1 MIAAGIA
8 VCLAALAILWAYARR
23 NKGLHNDTKDDM
35 TVKDIRKEPT
45 DIYEQVQQ
53 APLRVSYD
61 PAKCRF
67 NQMADTSPNRV
78 EGKSITKGE

>member
-1 MIAAGIA
+1 MILAGIA
-8 VCLAALAILWAYARR
+8 VGLAAIAIIWAYAWRD
-23 NKGLHNDTKDDM
+23 KGLQMDDEDDM
-35 TVKDIRKEPT
+35 TVKDIF
-45 DIYEQVQQ
+45 EQVQQ
-53 APLRVSYD
+53 APLRASYD